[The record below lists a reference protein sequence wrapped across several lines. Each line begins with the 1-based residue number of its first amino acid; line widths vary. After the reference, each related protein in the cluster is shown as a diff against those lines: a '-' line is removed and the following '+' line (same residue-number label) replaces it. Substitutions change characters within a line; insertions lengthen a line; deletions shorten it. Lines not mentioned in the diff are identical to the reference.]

1 MRTRWI
7 GAVVIAALVV
17 FAACDGGTE
26 PPEIPDIDRVEL
38 SVIPMEGRSVQQ
50 TIIARQTGA
59 GDFQS
64 DGELLLAPGEYL
76 VDLAVYEDNELKTD
90 YLAEGPDTPLLL
102 YALEGGLAPRLMLQR
117 GFPDLLP
124 LDRAAQTSLRTGK
137 TSPLP
142 PPGFFLTVADTSGTT
157 GTVRLVLNQYE
168 RFADFQEGAD
178 PLRTDFDV
186 QFTLRTVPSADE

>member
-1 MRTRWI
+1 MRMRWI
-7 GAVVIAALVV
+7 GAVMVAVLMVV
-17 FAACDGGTE
+17 AGCDSGTE

-38 SVIPMEGRSVQQ
+38 SVIPMDGRSVRQ
-50 TIIARQTGA
+50 TIIARRTGA

-64 DGELLLAPGEYL
+64 DGELLLAPGEHR
-76 VDLAVYEDNELKTD
+76 VDLAMYADNELKTD

-117 GFPDLLP
+117 SFPDLLP
-124 LDRAAQTSLRTGK
+124 LDSAVQKSRAVGK

-142 PPGFFLTVADTSGTT
+142 PPGFLLTVADTSGTT
-157 GTVRLVLNQYE
+157 GTLRLVLNRYE
-168 RFADFQEGAD
+168 RAAAYQEGAD

-186 QFTLRTVPSADE
+186 QFTLRTLPGTDE